1 MAISDYK
8 ITAEDIAKYGCVSL
22 PDTLT
27 GNAQEN
33 KAKFDRL
40 VRECVA
46 NAVNAVIDHMVIVEN
61 EAQDWADAEALRV
74 RAEATRAAAENLR
87 VQAENG
93 RTDAETARAS
103 AETARALSEHMREQ
117 AEAAR
122 AEAEDARD
130 GAENDR
136 MEAEQGRIGEEEY
149 RASAEKERVRFE
161 NGRQQAE
168 DKRVQAEAG
177 RKTAETARTEAETA
191 REQAETAR
199 TEAESER
206 DDAENY
212 RINAEQERA
221 DEEESRLSAE
231 KERVRFENG
240 RQQAEGERESLKNAL
255 EQLEGKLETAEDSR
269 VQAEAGRVLAETTR
283 AEAETARVEAEKAR
297 AAKDAERDGKISTLD
312 AQLKA
317 VSEELAKGIGNAET
331 TDAVF
336 ANFLDGS
343 NTTSVFWSWWP
354 LSATG
359 DDTKYDRLSRWA
371 AIMATAWASKTY
383 TLRSI
388 VAEKSGGVHTMT
400 PMDDLAD
407 KQPAQLCT
415 ESTVSVADWADE
427 DPMTWY
433 IRANALS
440 KQDGTMDVL
449 AIEGEDGFDLT
460 GETAPVYQF
469 SLALWLREWTDG
481 DYDYISYRT
490 TQADGY
496 YPDAADVGM
505 DNAKRLLTWHPC
517 FPGGLN
523 SRGGLT
529 SGAGLKPYNF
539 ASAVNGIEAARKVTA
554 YEGIWNDCDTRW
566 ALRMWQLRHFD
577 LENSGI
583 CEGCLNYNY
592 QYRVAKAE
600 SDATRV
606 LLTKAQAAN
615 LLVGSTVS
623 VGDPGSA
630 TDYDRSN
637 AAMRNLAGAVQIT
650 DIADVEID
658 GTTYAAVTL
667 DLSAAITTTATTY
680 ISTWPYIS
688 GHTECLP
695 GHKDGCGYSLTAG
708 KTPMRVMG
716 VELLDGAYCI
726 GLDPLYTVSAGS
738 DASHWNCQI
747 FECRDSEKLAG
758 SVTADYLDTSLGM
771 TDVAQGWNNWVKDF
785 SRTRLGVLV
794 PRLFGGSSGT
804 YYRSAFYGAYS
815 AGARCPWRFGNLS
828 YGGNGGLACGNG
840 NDWPGHA
847 GWHGRPRLSGAG
859 KKRGEWAE

>member
-1 MAISDYK
+1 MSTKTHWGPVSAYALARQQGFSGTLDEWLASLSARIGENGHWWIGDKDTGALADPAELQALTEQAKTAQTAAAGSASAAASSATAAGGAASAAQQSAAAAKTSEAAAKTSESNAKTSETAAKTSENNAKTSETAAKAAQSKADADATA
-8 ITAEDIAKYGCVSL
+8 TAEARK
-22 PDTLT
+22 
-27 GNAQEN
+27 
-33 KAKFDRL
+33 
-40 VRECVA
+40 
-46 NAVNAVIDHMVIVEN
+46 IVES
-61 EAQDWADAEALRV
+61 
-74 RAEATRAAAENLR
+74 AA
-87 VQAENG
+87 
-93 RTDAETARAS
+93 
-103 AETARALSEHMREQ
+103 
-117 AEAAR
+117 
-122 AEAEDARD
+122 
-130 GAENDR
+130 
-136 MEAEQGRIGEEEY
+136 EAEQGR
-149 RASAEKERVRFE
+149 
-161 NGRQQAE
+161 
-168 DKRVQAEAG
+168 
-177 RKTAETARTEAETA
+177 
-191 REQAETAR
+191 
-199 TEAESER
+199 
-206 DDAENY
+206 
-212 RINAEQERA
+212 
-221 DEEESRLSAE
+221 
-231 KERVRFENG
+231 
-240 RQQAEGERESLKNAL
+240 
-255 EQLEGKLETAEDSR
+255 
-269 VQAEAGRVLAETTR
+269 
-283 AEAETARVEAEKAR
+283 VEAEKVR
-297 AAKDAERDGKISTLD
+297 AAKDAERDGKIITLD
-312 AQLKA
+312 ERLKA
-317 VSEELAKGIGNAET
+317 VSEELAKGIGSAET

-336 ANFLDGS
+336 ANFLNGN

-388 VAEKSGGVHTMT
+388 VAEKSGGVHSMA

-415 ESTVSVADWADE
+415 ESTVPVADWADE

-460 GETAPVYQF
+460 GEVAPVYQF

-758 SVTADYLDTSLGM
+758 SVTADYLDTGLGM

-785 SRTRLGVLV
+785 SRTRLGVLA

-815 AGARCPWRFGNLS
+815 AGPRCPWRFGHLS
-828 YGGNGGLACGNG
+828 HGGHGGLACEDGYA
-840 NDWPGHA
+840 WPGSA
-847 GWHGRPRLSGAG
+847 YWYGRPRLSGAG

>member
-1 MAISDYK
+1 MSIRDYK
-8 ITAEDIAKYGCVSL
+8 ITDAQIKEKGVIAS
-22 PDTLT
+22 PDTLNGT
-27 GNAQEN
+27 AAEN
-33 KAKFDRL
+33 KSVFDRL
-40 VRECVA
+40 TREIVA
-46 NAVNAVIDHMVIVEN
+46 PQFNAIVDTFADMEETTHIWSSREDN
-61 EAQDWADAEALRV
+61 RQLAEADRGLAEAQRRRAEADRV
-74 RAEATRAAAENLR
+74 AAEATRA
-87 VQAENG
+87 
-93 RTDAETARAS
+93 
-103 AETARALSEHMREQ
+103 Q

-122 AEAEDARD
+122 AEAESKRVQD
-130 GAENDR
+130 
-136 MEAEQGRIGEEEY
+136 
-149 RASAEKERVRFE
+149 ASAMSQMGAALKENEADRVAQE
-161 NGRQQAE
+161 NARRISENQRQQAE
-168 DKRVQAEAG
+168 E
-177 RKTAETARTEAETA
+177 
-191 REQAETAR
+191 
-199 TEAESER
+199 ER
-206 DDAENY
+206 DGAENY
-212 RINAEQERA
+212 RINAEQERV
-221 DEEESRLSAE
+221 DEEENRNNAE
-231 KERVRFENG
+231 LQRVRFENA
-240 RQQAEGERESLKNAL
+240 RQNAENERNAL
-255 EQLEGKLETAEDSR
+255 KTALVQLGGKLEEAEAKR
-269 VQAEAGRVLAETTR
+269 VQTEAGRVLAETNR
-283 AEAETARVEAEKAR
+283 VEAETARVEAEKAR
-297 AAKDAERDGKISTLD
+297 AAKDAARDGKINTLD

-317 VSEELAKGIGNAET
+317 VSEELAKGIGSAET

-359 DDTKYDRLSRWA
+359 TDTKYDRLSRWA

-388 VAEKSGGVHTMT
+388 VAEKSGGVHSMA

-415 ESTVSVADWADE
+415 ESTVPVADWADE

-523 SRGGLT
+523 SKGGLT

-539 ASAVNGIEAARKVTA
+539 ASAQNGIAAARKVTA
-554 YEGIWNDCDTRW
+554 YEGLWNDCDARW
-566 ALRMWQLRHFD
+566 VLRMWQLRHFD
-577 LENSGI
+577 LENSSI

-592 QYRVAKAE
+592 QCRVAKAE

-615 LLVGSTVS
+615 LLVGFTVS
-623 VGDPGSA
+623 VGDPASA
-630 TDYDRSN
+630 TDYDRSK
-637 AAMRNLAGAVQIT
+637 AYMRNLAEAVQIT
-650 DIADVEID
+650 DIANVEID

-716 VELLDGAYCI
+716 VELLDGAFSI

-738 DASHWNCQI
+738 DASHWNYQI
-747 FECRDSEKLAG
+747 SECRDSEKLAG
-758 SVTADYLDTSLGM
+758 SVTADYLDTGLGM
-771 TDVAQGWNNWVKDF
+771 TDVEQGWNNWVKDF
-785 SRTRLGVLV
+785 SRTRLGVLA

-804 YYRSAFYGAYS
+804 YYRSAFNGAYS
-815 AGARCPWRFGNLS
+815 AGPRCPWRFGDLH
-828 YGGNGGLACGNG
+828 YGGTGGLACEHGYY
-840 NDWPGHA
+840 WPGSA
-847 GWHGRPRLSGAG
+847 SWSGRPRLSGAG

>member
-1 MAISDYK
+1 MSKTINLGPVSAYALAKKHGFVGTEAEWLKSLGPHIGSNGNWWIGEEDTGVLADPAELRSLTQQAQTAK
-8 ITAEDIAKYGCVSL
+8 DAAEDAAGAAGRSAEAAQRSASNAGNAANVAAAGASAAKTAQEAAAKSASAAAESATAAQTSAEAAGKLADDAAGSAEAARTAQTAAEAAQSAADADAAATAEARK
-22 PDTLT
+22 
-27 GNAQEN
+27 
-33 KAKFDRL
+33 
-40 VRECVA
+40 
-46 NAVNAVIDHMVIVEN
+46 IVEG
-61 EAQDWADAEALRV
+61 AADAETSRV
-74 RAEATRAAAENLR
+74 AAENL
-87 VQAENG
+87 
-93 RTDAETARAS
+93 
-103 AETARALSEHMREQ
+103 
-117 AEAAR
+117 
-122 AEAEDARD
+122 
-130 GAENDR
+130 
-136 MEAEQGRIGEEEY
+136 
-149 RASAEKERVRFE
+149 
-161 NGRQQAE
+161 
-168 DKRVQAEAG
+168 
-177 RKTAETARTEAETA
+177 
-191 REQAETAR
+191 
-199 TEAESER
+199 
-206 DDAENY
+206 
-212 RINAEQERA
+212 
-221 DEEESRLSAE
+221 
-231 KERVRFENG
+231 
-240 RQQAEGERESLKNAL
+240 
-255 EQLEGKLETAEDSR
+255 
-269 VQAEAGRVLAETTR
+269 
-283 AEAETARVEAEKAR
+283 RVEAEKAR
-297 AAKDAERDGKISTLD
+297 AAKDAERDGKISALD
-312 AQLKA
+312 TQLKA
-317 VSEELAKGIGNAET
+317 VSEELAKGLVSAET
-331 TDAVF
+331 TNAVF

-359 DDTKYDRLSRWA
+359 ADTKYDRLSHWA

-415 ESTVSVADWADE
+415 ESTIPVADWADE
-427 DPMTWY
+427 DPMVWY

-523 SRGGLT
+523 SKGGLT
-529 SGAGLKPYNF
+529 SGAGLKPYIF
-539 ASAVNGIEAARKVTA
+539 ASALTGIAAARKVTA
-554 YEGIWNDCDTRW
+554 YEGLWNDCDTRW

-583 CEGCLNYNY
+583 CEGCLNYIY
-592 QYRVAKAE
+592 QFRVAKAE
-600 SDATRV
+600 SDVMRV
-606 LLTKAQAAN
+606 LLTKEQAAS

-630 TDYDRSN
+630 TNYDRSN
-637 AAMRNLAGAVQIT
+637 AYMRKLAEAVQIT

-695 GHKDGCGYSLTAG
+695 GHKDGCGNSLTAG

-716 VELLDGAYCI
+716 VELLDGAYSV
-726 GLDPLYTVSAGS
+726 GLDPLYTASAGS
-738 DASHWNCQI
+738 DADHWNYQI

-758 SVTADYLDTSLGM
+758 GVTADYLDAGLGM
-771 TDVAQGWNNWVKDF
+771 TDVAKGWDNWVKDF
-785 SRTRLGVLV
+785 SRTRLGVLA

-804 YYRSAFYGAYS
+804 YYRSAFNGTNS
-815 AGARCPWRFGNLS
+815 AGLRCPWRFGALS
-828 YGGNGGLACGNG
+828 NGGRSGLACETGSF
-840 NDWPGHA
+840 WPGGA
-847 GWHGRPRLSGAG
+847 YWGGRPRLSGAG

>member
-1 MAISDYK
+1 MSKK
-8 ITAEDIAKYGCVSL
+8 INLGPVSAYALAKKHGFVGTEAEWLASLGAYIGDNGNWWSGGADLGVLADPAELSKLTQQARAAQTA
-22 PDTLT
+22 
-27 GNAQEN
+27 
-33 KAKFDRL
+33 
-40 VRECVA
+40 
-46 NAVNAVIDHMVIVEN
+46 
-61 EAQDWADAEALRV
+61 AEGA
-74 RAEATRAAAENLR
+74 AGAAAEN
-87 VQAENG
+87 
-93 RTDAETARAS
+93 
-103 AETARALSEHMREQ
+103 
-117 AEAAR
+117 AEAAQR
-122 AEAEDARD
+122 SASNAGSAADAAATSASAAKTAQEAAAKSASAAVGSAAAAQTSAEAASQSANDAA
-130 GAENDR
+130 G
-136 MEAEQGRIGEEEY
+136 
-149 RASAEKERVRFE
+149 SATAA
-161 NGRQQAE
+161 QSAQTA
-168 DKRVQAEAG
+168 AEAAQSAADADATA
-177 RKTAETARTEAETA
+177 TAEARKIVESAAEAETA
-191 REQAETAR
+191 R
-199 TEAESER
+199 
-206 DDAENY
+206 
-212 RINAEQERA
+212 
-221 DEEESRLSAE
+221 
-231 KERVRFENG
+231 V
-240 RQQAEGERESLKNAL
+240 
-255 EQLEGKLETAEDSR
+255 
-269 VQAEAGRVLAETTR
+269 
-283 AEAETARVEAEKAR
+283 EAETARVEAEKAR
-297 AAKDAERDGKISTLD
+297 AAKDAERDGKINALD
-312 AQLKA
+312 ERLKA
-317 VSEELAKGIGNAET
+317 VSEELAKGIGSAET

-343 NTTSVFWSWWP
+343 NTTAVFWSWWP

-359 DDTKYDRLSRWA
+359 TDTKYDRLSRWA
-371 AIMATAWASKTY
+371 AVMAAAWASKTY

-415 ESTVSVADWADE
+415 ESTVPVADWADE

-481 DYDYISYRT
+481 DYNYISYRT

-523 SRGGLT
+523 SKGGLT
-529 SGAGLKPYNF
+529 SGAGLKPFNF

-554 YEGIWNDCDTRW
+554 YEGLWNDCDTRW

-577 LENSGI
+577 CENSGI

-623 VGDPGSA
+623 VGDPVSA
-630 TDYDRSN
+630 TNYDRSN
-637 AAMRNLAGAVQIT
+637 AYMRNLAEAVQIT

-667 DLSAAITTTATTY
+667 DLPAAITMTETTY

-695 GHKDGCGYSLTAG
+695 GRKDGCGYSLTAG

-716 VELLDGAYCI
+716 VELLDGAYSI
-726 GLDPLYTVSAGS
+726 GLDPLYTMSAGS
-738 DASHWNCQI
+738 DTSHWNYQI
-747 FECRDSEKLAG
+747 FECRDSEKLAV
-758 SVTADYLDTSLGM
+758 SVTADYLDTGLCT
-771 TDVAQGWNNWVKDF
+771 TDVAQGWYNWVKDF
-785 SRTRLGVLV
+785 SRTRLGVLA

-804 YYRSAFYGAYS
+804 YYRSAFYGAPS
-815 AGARCPWRFGNLS
+815 AGPRCPWRFGFL
-828 YGGNGGLACGNG
+828 YGGGYGGLACENG
-840 NDWPGHA
+840 NFWPGYSN
-847 GWHGRPRLSGAG
+847 WNGRPRLSGAG